1 MVTVLNEAGLVL
13 IVLGTLAG
21 ALLMLAGG
29 LYLTGRR
36 QRVWIPIVIAVLCA
50 SLGVAGYAILCPAA
64 MFERQFGY
72 APPAEITELNSHSS
86 QLLNKRDL
94 RLSFRGNRE
103 TLQRFLKRG
112 MQRQA
117 NLGRSEQYMR
127 MFDEHYTAEVEI
139 LVFYPKTGKF
149 NYVWKRVD

>member
-1 MVTVLNEAGLVL
+1 MILQNEGGLVL

-21 ALLMLAGG
+21 VLLMLAVG

-36 QRVWIPIVIAVLCA
+36 KRLWIPVVTAVVCA
-50 SLGVAGYAILCPAA
+50 CLGVAGYVILCPAA

-86 QLLNKRDL
+86 QLINKRDL
-94 RLSFRGNRE
+94 RLSFKGNRE
-103 TLQRFLKRG
+103 TLQRFLERG

-117 NLGRSEQYMR
+117 NLGQSEQYMR
-127 MFDEHYTAEVEI
+127 MFDEHYRAEIEL
-139 LVFYPKTGKF
+139 LVFNPKTGKF
-149 NYVWKRVD
+149 NYVWQRVD